1 MGIKDGA
8 PANRSEPTT
17 ERAALDEMRNQG
29 TCPHLEDIQP
39 APCNADKS
47 LLKFSSLKSA
57 RAIPPSRHQLHP
69 SLVMTPQNENT
80 SKLATNRALNSGK
93 NIHLNHVKHLG
104 PRSRIKNGE
113 NIDPTSATKPG
124 SACIIDHASSP
135 QPFIGSQEP
144 SYSISSIQ
152 TITGVSDP
160 LAGTGEKNKTLAKQI
175 SGRDKHEAPIMGS
188 PSASVSLLNASVTA
202 ESMSVAF
209 ENFKAPGT
217 GGLNQIKSRES
228 SRRDWW
234 RRDPHPMFSPK
245 YAAQR
250 LLIE

>member
-1 MGIKDGA
+1 
-8 PANRSEPTT
+8 
-17 ERAALDEMRNQG
+17 MRNQG

-39 APCNADKS
+39 ARCNAEKS
-47 LLKFSSLKSA
+47 LLEFSSLKSA

-80 SKLATNRALNSGK
+80 SKAVFPLATNRMLNSGK
-93 NIHLNHVKHLG
+93 NIHLNPLKHLG

-135 QPFIGSQEP
+135 QPCIGSQEP
-144 SYSISSIQ
+144 SYPISSIQ
-152 TITGVSDP
+152 TITGVSAP
-160 LAGTGEKNKTLAKQI
+160 LAWTGEKNETRAKQA
-175 SGRDKHEAPIMGS
+175 GRDKHEAPVMES
-188 PSASVSLLNASVTA
+188 PSASVSLLNASVTD

-217 GGLNQIKSRES
+217 GGVNQIKSRES

>member
-17 ERAALDEMRNQG
+17 EREALNEMRNQG

-47 LLKFSSLKSA
+47 LLEFSSLKSA

-188 PSASVSLLNASVTA
+188 PSASVSLPNASVTA

-209 ENFKAPGT
+209 EDFKAPGT